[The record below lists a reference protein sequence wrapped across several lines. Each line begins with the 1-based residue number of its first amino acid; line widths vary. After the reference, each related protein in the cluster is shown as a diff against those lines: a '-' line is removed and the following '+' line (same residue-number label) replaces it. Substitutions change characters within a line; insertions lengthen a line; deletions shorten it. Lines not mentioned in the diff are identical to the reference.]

1 MLNLIL
7 LGPPGAG
14 KGTQAKLVQDTYKI
28 VQLST
33 GDMLR
38 AEVAAGSEL
47 GRQAKK
53 IMDAGALVSDDL
65 IVKMI
70 ASRIAKPDCK
80 NGFILDGFPRTIPQ
94 AEALDAMLA
103 GAKLKIDHVIEMRV
117 DDEAMISRITGRF
130 TCAKCGA
137 GYHDTLQA
145 PKTKG
150 VCDKC
155 GGKEFTRRADDNA
168 ETVRTRLK
176 AYHAQT
182 APIAGYYAKKGVLKG
197 VDGMA
202 PIPAVTRQIAAVLS
216 GGDLVNNG

>member
-1 MLNLIL
+1 MPNLIL

-14 KGTQAKLVQDTYKI
+14 KGTQAKIVQDKHKI

-47 GRQAKK
+47 GRKAKA
-53 IMDAGALVSDDL
+53 IMEKGELVPDDL

-70 ASRIAKPDCK
+70 EGRIAKPDCK

-94 AEALDAMLA
+94 AEALDAMLKKA
-103 GAKLKIDHVIEMRV
+103 GLKIDHVIEMRV
-117 DDEAMISRITGRF
+117 DDEAMVSRITGRYA
-130 TCAKCGA
+130 CAKCGA
-137 GYHDTLQA
+137 GYHDTLQM

-168 ETVRTRLK
+168 DTVRSRLK

-182 APIAGYYAKKGVLKG
+182 APIADHYLKKGNLKG

-202 PIPAVTRQIAAVLS
+202 PIPEVTRQIAAIL
-216 GGDLVNNG
+216 G

>member
-14 KGTQAKLVQDTYKI
+14 KGTQAKIVQDKYTI

-38 AEVAAGSEL
+38 AEVSAGSEL
-47 GRQAKK
+47 GKKAKQ
-53 IMDAGALVSDDL
+53 IMESGGLVPDEL

-70 ASRIAKPDCK
+70 ESRITKPDCK

-94 AEALDAMLA
+94 AEALDAMLKAA
-103 GAKLKIDHVIEMRV
+103 GLKIDHVIEMRV
-117 DDEAMISRITGRF
+117 DDEAMIQRITGRY

-137 GYHDTLQA
+137 GYHDTLQM

-150 VCDKC
+150 ACDKC
-155 GGKEFTRRADDNA
+155 GGQEFSRRADDNA
-168 ETVRTRLK
+168 DTVRSRLK

-182 APIAGYYAKKGVLKG
+182 APIAQYYGKKGSLKG

-202 PIPAVTRQIAAVLS
+202 AIPEVTRQIGAIL
-216 GGDLVNNG
+216 G

>member
-1 MLNLIL
+1 MLNLML

-14 KGTQAKLVQDTYKI
+14 KGTQAKIVQDKYKI

-38 AEVAAGSEL
+38 AEVSAGSEL
-47 GRQAKK
+47 GQKAKQ
-53 IMDAGALVSDDL
+53 IMASGGLVPDDL

-70 ASRIAKPDCK
+70 ESRITKPDCK

-94 AEALDAMLA
+94 AEALDAMLKAA
-103 GAKLKIDHVIEMRV
+103 GLKIDHVIEMRV
-117 DDEAMISRITGRF
+117 DDEAMIQRITGRY

-137 GYHDTLQA
+137 GYHDTLQM

-168 ETVRTRLK
+168 DTVRSRLK

-182 APIAGYYAKKGVLKG
+182 APIAQYYGKKGSLKG

-202 PIPAVTRQIAAVLS
+202 AIPEVTRQIAAIL
-216 GGDLVNNG
+216 G

>member
-1 MLNLIL
+1 MPNLIL

-14 KGTQAKLVQDTYKI
+14 KGTQAKIVQDKHKI

-47 GRQAKK
+47 GRKAKA
-53 IMDAGALVSDDL
+53 IMEKGELVPDDL

-70 ASRIAKPDCK
+70 EGRIAKPDCK

-94 AEALDAMLA
+94 AEALDAMLKTA
-103 GAKLKIDHVIEMRV
+103 GLKIDHVIEMRV
-117 DDEAMISRITGRF
+117 DDEAMISRITGRYS
-130 TCAKCGA
+130 CAKCGA
-137 GYHDTLQA
+137 GYHDTLQM
-145 PKTKG
+145 PKTQG

-168 ETVRTRLK
+168 DTVRSRLK

-182 APIAGYYAKKGVLKG
+182 APIAGYYQKKGNLKG

-202 PIPAVTRQIAAVLS
+202 PIPEVTRQIAAVL
-216 GGDLVNNG
+216 G

>member
-14 KGTQAKLVQDTYKI
+14 KGTQAKIVQDKYKI

-38 AEVAAGSEL
+38 AEVSAGSEL
-47 GRQAKK
+47 GKQAKQ
-53 IMDAGALVSDDL
+53 IMESGGLVSDEL

-70 ASRIAKPDCK
+70 ESRIAKPDCK

-94 AEALDAMLA
+94 AEALDSMLRAA
-103 GAKLKIDHVIEMRV
+103 GLKIDHVVEMRV
-117 DDEAMISRITGRF
+117 DDEAMIMRITGRY

-137 GYHDTLQA
+137 GYHDTLQT

-155 GGKEFTRRADDNA
+155 GGKEFSRRADDNA
-168 ETVRTRLK
+168 DTVRSRLK

-182 APIAGYYAKKGVLKG
+182 APIAQYYGKKGSLKG

-202 PIPAVTRQIAAVLS
+202 AIPEVTRQIASIL
-216 GGDLVNNG
+216 G

>member
-14 KGTQAKLVQDTYKI
+14 KGTQAKLVQDNYKI

-47 GRQAKK
+47 GRTAKA
-53 IMDAGALVSDDL
+53 IMEKGGLVPDDL

-70 ASRIAKPDCK
+70 EGRIAKPDCK

-94 AEALDAMLA
+94 AEALDAMLKKS
-103 GAKLKIDHVIEMRV
+103 GLKIDHVVEMRV
-117 DDEAMISRITGRF
+117 DDEAMVNRITGRY

-137 GYHDTLQA
+137 GYHDTLQV
-145 PKTKG
+145 PKVKG

-168 ETVRTRLK
+168 DTVRSRLK

-182 APIAGYYAKKGVLKG
+182 APIAEYYRKKGNLKG

-202 PIPAVTRQIAAVLS
+202 SIPEVTRQIAAIL
-216 GGDLVNNG
+216 G

>member
-14 KGTQAKLVQDTYKI
+14 KGTQAKIVQDKYKI

-38 AEVAAGSEL
+38 AEVSAGSEL
-47 GRQAKK
+47 GQKAKQ
-53 IMDAGALVSDDL
+53 IMASGGLVPDDL

-70 ASRIAKPDCK
+70 ESRITKPDCK

-94 AEALDAMLA
+94 AEALDAMLKES
-103 GAKLKIDHVIEMRV
+103 GLKIDHVVEMRV
-117 DDEAMISRITGRF
+117 DDEAMIQRITGRY

-137 GYHDTLQA
+137 GYHDTLQM

-168 ETVRTRLK
+168 DTVRSRLK

-182 APIAGYYAKKGVLKG
+182 APIAQYYGKKGSLKG

-202 PIPAVTRQIAAVLS
+202 AIPEVTRQIAAIL
-216 GGDLVNNG
+216 G